1 MSRNKKPK
9 LYHIFTSFRINEVG
23 KSQEKFHT
31 QKIFAQRNPLQHT
44 FFSFRL
50 FHSSATILEVLF
62 ASHLGHS
69 SISPTICIQ
78 YNTWCSVFIFHV
90 DFFRWNSC
98 RRAKDEQ
105 PPEIRP
111 VLKSTHF
118 FLATF
123 FSLSRFLFL
132 FSMRCDEKTIFFTF
146 VNCKL
151 SIHKNFVLFFL
162 ANSRCSLIK
171 HMHLFP
177 MPFILSTLIF
187 ILR

>member
-1 MSRNKKPK
+1 MCSTHA
-9 LYHIFTSFRINEVG
+9 HIFILWKCDTMSDPLNEQEQETKIVPYFHFVSDEWG
-23 KSQEKFHT
+23 WKKSRKISHTYT

-111 VLKSTHF
+111 VLKSTRF

-123 FSLSRFLFL
+123 FFSVSFSFSVFDAMRWEDNFLYF
-132 FSMRCDEKTIFFTF
+132 
-146 VNCKL
+146 CKL
-151 SIHKNFVLFFL
+151 
-162 ANSRCSLIK
+162 
-171 HMHLFP
+171 
-177 MPFILSTLIF
+177 
-187 ILR
+187 